1 MLFMENTSSSYPAQ
15 QQQMPQFQTT
25 PPLLNMIDWLLELP
39 SVPLSL
45 KNQFFM
51 LWELPV
57 FSNLDAMD
65 IQRLLLKFKEWTILF
80 KWYIPD
86 RCWCNVQS
94 FSDTVKVNS
103 QSSKTVKLEM
113 DLNMLFNLLYQAYYM
128 QLTRGKNGFTVR
140 EMTSVRQIIKGEN
153 EEEKKKKWTLF

>member
-1 MLFMENTSSSYPAQ
+1 MENTLDSSYSHQ
-15 QQQMPQFQTT
+15 QPQSPQYQSS
-25 PPLLNMIDWLLELP
+25 PPLINMIDWLLELP
-39 SVPLSL
+39 SVPLSM

-80 KWYIPD
+80 KWYVPD
-86 RCWCNVQS
+86 RRWCNRKS
-94 FSDTVKVNS
+94 FSNPED
-103 QSSKTVKLEM
+103 SKAELDM

-140 EMTSVRQIIKGEN
+140 EMTSTRQIIQGEY
-153 EEEKKKKWTLF
+153 EEEKNKKWTLF

>member
-1 MLFMENTSSSYPAQ
+1 MENTSQSYSGQ
-15 QQQMPQFQTT
+15 QPQVPQYQTT
-25 PPLLNMIDWLLELP
+25 PPLMNMIDWLLELP

-57 FSNLDAMD
+57 FSNLDVMD

-80 KWYIPD
+80 KWYVPD
-86 RCWCNVQS
+86 RRWCNTQS
-94 FSDTVKVNS
+94 FSDTEKIDSDSDINR
-103 QSSKTVKLEM
+103 TVKLDM

>member
-1 MLFMENTSSSYPAQ
+1 M
-15 QQQMPQFQTT
+15 
-25 PPLLNMIDWLLELP
+25 
-39 SVPLSL
+39 PLSL
-45 KNQFFM
+45 KNHFFM

-86 RCWCNVQS
+86 RRWCNTQS
-94 FSDTVKVNS
+94 FSDS
-103 QSSKTVKLEM
+103 EKTEKLDM

-128 QLTRGKNGFTVR
+128 QLSRGKNGFTVR
-140 EMTSVRQIIKGEN
+140 EMTSTRQIIKGEN

>member
-1 MLFMENTSSSYPAQ
+1 MENVPQSSYSFQ
-15 QQQMPQFQTT
+15 QPQSPQYQSQ
-25 PPLLNMIDWLLELP
+25 PPLINMIDWLLELP

-65 IQRLLLKFKEWTILF
+65 IQRLLLKFKEWTILY
-80 KWYIPD
+80 KWYVPD
-86 RCWCNVQS
+86 RRWCNKKS
-94 FSDTVKVNS
+94 FSDPTNPEAE
-103 QSSKTVKLEM
+103 KLDM

-128 QLTRGKNGFTVR
+128 QLTRGKSGFTVR
-140 EMTSVRQIIKGEN
+140 EMTSTRQIIKSEN
-153 EEEKKKKWTLF
+153 EEEKKKKWSLF